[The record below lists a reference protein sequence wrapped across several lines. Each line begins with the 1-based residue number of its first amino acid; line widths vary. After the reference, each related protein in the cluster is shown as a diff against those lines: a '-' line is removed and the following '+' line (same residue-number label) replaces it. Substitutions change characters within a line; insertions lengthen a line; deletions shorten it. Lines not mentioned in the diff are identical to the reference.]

1 MAAEKIGRITQV
13 IGAVL
18 DIRFQAGE
26 LPLINEAIR
35 IKREDGGVLPVVSVK
50 TASDIPKGKIKDVME
65 AIRQIHAVAP
75 VQIGDVLLRDA
86 AGTGADIVATKNIPV
101 ATGFREN

>member
-35 IKREDGGVLPVVSVK
+35 IQ
-50 TASDIPKGKIKDVME
+50 A
-65 AIRQIHAVAP
+65 
-75 VQIGDVLLRDA
+75 
-86 AGTGADIVATKNIPV
+86 
-101 ATGFREN
+101 

>member
-26 LPLINEAIR
+26 LPLINEASSSRYSSTLETIR
-35 IKREDGGVLPVVSVK
+35 
-50 TASDIPKGKIKDVME
+50 
-65 AIRQIHAVAP
+65 
-75 VQIGDVLLRDA
+75 
-86 AGTGADIVATKNIPV
+86 
-101 ATGFREN
+101 

>member
-35 IKREDGGVLPVVSVK
+35 IKREDGGERRTVQTHALCQHAQGHCFTRYRVLPN
-50 TASDIPKGKIKDVME
+50 IE
-65 AIRQIHAVAP
+65 
-75 VQIGDVLLRDA
+75 LLNRL
-86 AGTGADIVATKNIPV
+86 
-101 ATGFREN
+101 

>member
-26 LPLINEAIR
+26 LPLINEA
-35 IKREDGGVLPVVSVK
+35 VSYTHLTLP
-50 TASDIPKGKIKDVME
+50 T
-65 AIRQIHAVAP
+65 
-75 VQIGDVLLRDA
+75 
-86 AGTGADIVATKNIPV
+86 T
-101 ATGFREN
+101 

>member
-26 LPLINEAIR
+26 LPLINEASWLPKFPSIWETIR
-35 IKREDGGVLPVVSVK
+35 
-50 TASDIPKGKIKDVME
+50 
-65 AIRQIHAVAP
+65 
-75 VQIGDVLLRDA
+75 
-86 AGTGADIVATKNIPV
+86 
-101 ATGFREN
+101 